1 MGMNTVILRS
11 LLAVLI
17 FPMVCFAQ
25 SEKLVSVTKTDYL
38 VSVQTTRG
46 TYQFSGY
53 SNKCIETTFIPSNNN
68 ANPYPS
74 HTISA
79 TPVKGLFSLEE
90 NDSQITLSTSAIQLK
105 LTREPFQVSYYYK
118 DKLLLKEDKGF
129 QKTATGQEV
138 RFSISADEALYGGG
152 ARALGMNR
160 RGNKLELYNKAH
172 YGYEE
177 NSKLMNYCMPI
188 ALSSKQYMIHFD
200 NPEIGSLD
208 LDSERKNTITYAS
221 IGGRMTYQ
229 VIAGENWEELL
240 QEYTAISGRQP
251 LPPRW
256 VFGNFS
262 SRFGYHSEK
271 ETRSTVNRFLE
282 DSIPLDAVILDLYW
296 FGKEIQGTLGNLE
309 FYTDSFPTP
318 KQMIADFKAKNI
330 NTVLIT
336 EPFVLT
342 TSTRWKEAVDADCL
356 AKDSLGKPYTYDF
369 YFGNTGLIDIYSST
383 GSNWFWKRYKEL
395 IDLGVGGFWGDLGEP
410 EVHPEKLLHARGSA
424 NQVHNIYGHDWA
436 RLLHEKYKI
445 EYPDQRPFI
454 LMRSGYS
461 GTQRFGIIP
470 WSGDVNRSWGGLKS
484 QMEIALQM
492 GMQGIAYMH
501 SDLGGFAGDKDD
513 PELYTRWLQYGVFQ
527 PVFRPHAQES
537 VPSEPVFKD
546 PVTKARVKK
555 AIELRYALLPYNYT
569 LAHKN
574 TQKGSPLMRPLLF
587 ECSADTLAYGL
598 SSSYLWGDAFLVTPV
613 VDSAAKTVTVSFP
626 TASNWYNF
634 YTGKRVQFSET
645 VKNNATQ
652 CIAQQQIPVAIDY
665 IPVFVRGGAFVPM
678 IKGISSTSD
687 YKKGKLEIH
696 FYSDDEVMKSTG
708 QLVEDDGLT
717 PGAKTNTMHFEYKR
731 LSKNKV
737 MIEIISES
745 SSHRVG
751 DLVLHHLDSMSV
763 RKVKRNAKN
772 VDFTIEQEPSQFR
785 IKDVPLGSGINQ
797 LIFKLK

>member
-1 MGMNTVILRS
+1 MRFSIVKS
-11 LLAVLI
+11 LLLAIVFPALSFSQVEQFLDLNMSETAVFI
-17 FPMVCFAQ
+17 
-25 SEKLVSVTKTDYL
+25 
-38 VSVQTTRG
+38 QTTRG
-46 TYQFSGY
+46 TYRFRAFSD
-53 SNKCIETTFIPSNNN
+53 KCIESTFFSTQQLND
-68 ANPYPS
+68 PYAS
-74 HTISA
+74 HAVSA
-79 TPVKGLFSLEE
+79 SRVH
-90 NDSQITLSTSAIQLK
+90 QLK
-105 LTREPFQVSYYYK
+105 VIENESRVILHTSGITIDIAKQPFQVSYLYK
-118 DKLLLKEDKGF
+118 NNLLLKEEKGF
-129 QKTATGQEV
+129 HQTADGLEA
-138 RFSISADEALYGGG
+138 RFSISPDEALYGGG

-188 ALSSKQYMIHFD
+188 VLSSKQYMIHFD

-208 LDSERKNTITYAS
+208 LDSERNNTITYTS

-296 FGKEIQGTLGNLE
+296 FGKEIQGTLGNLS

-369 YFGNTGLIDIYSST
+369 YFGNTGLIDIYSSA
-383 GSNWFWKRYKEL
+383 GSNWFWQRYKEL
-395 IDLGVGGFWGDLGEP
+395 IELGVGGFWGDLGEP
-410 EVHPEKLLHARGSA
+410 EVHPEKLLHARGTA

-445 EYPDQRPFI
+445 EYPDRRPFI

-546 PVTKARVKK
+546 PTTKARVKK

-574 TQKGSPLMRPLLF
+574 SQKGSPLMRPLLF
-587 ECSADTLAYGL
+587 ECPSDTLAYSL

-626 TASNWYNF
+626 TTSNWYDF

-645 VKNNATQ
+645 TKNDAAQ
-652 CIAQQQIPVAIDY
+652 CIAQQQVPVVIDY
-665 IPVFVRGGAFVPM
+665 IPVFVKAGAFVPM
-678 IKGISSTSD
+678 IKGISSTSA
-687 YKKGKLEIH
+687 YNKGKLEIH
-696 FYSDDEVMKSTG
+696 FYMDNEVTQSVG
-708 QLVEDDGLT
+708 QLVEDDGST
-717 PGAKTNTMHFEYKR
+717 PGAKTSTMSFEYKR
-731 LSKNKV
+731 LSTNKV
-737 MIEIISES
+737 MIEITSEK
-745 SSHRVG
+745 SSHSVG
-751 DLVLHHLDSMSV
+751 DLVLHQFDSKSI
-763 RKVKRNAKN
+763 RKVKRNSKSI
-772 VDFTIEQEPSQFR
+772 DFTIEQDASQFR
-785 IKDVPLGSGINQ
+785 IKDVPLGSGKNR

>member
-1 MGMNTVILRS
+1 MNTAILPS
-11 LLAVLI
+11 LLAILI

-25 SEKLVSVTKTDYL
+25 SEKLVSVTKTDYV

-53 SNKCIETTFIPSNNN
+53 SNKCIETTFIPSNNTT
-68 ANPYPS
+68 NPYPS

-79 TPVKGLFSLEE
+79 APVKGLFSIEE
-90 NDSQITLSTSAIQLK
+90 NDSQITLSSSAIQIR

-118 DKLLLKEDKGF
+118 DKLLLREDKGF

-208 LDSERKNTITYAS
+208 LDSERNNTISYTS

-296 FGKEIQGTLGNLE
+296 FGKEIQGTLGNLS

-369 YFGNTGLIDIYSST
+369 YFGNTGLIDIYSSA
-383 GSNWFWKRYKEL
+383 GSNWFWQRYKEL
-395 IDLGVGGFWGDLGEP
+395 IELGVGGFWGDLGEP
-410 EVHPEKLLHARGSA
+410 EVHPEKLLHARGTA

-445 EYPDQRPFI
+445 EYPDRRPFI

-546 PVTKARVKK
+546 PTTKARVKK

-587 ECSADTLAYGL
+587 ECPSDTLAYSL

-626 TASNWYNF
+626 TSSNWYDF

-645 VKNNATQ
+645 VKNNSTQ
-652 CIAQQQIPVAIDY
+652 CIAQQQVPVAIDY

-678 IKGISSTSD
+678 IKGISSTSA
-687 YKKGKLEIH
+687 YNKGKLEIH
-696 FYSDDEVMKSTG
+696 FYMDNEVTQSVG
-708 QLVEDDGLT
+708 QLVEDDGST
-717 PGAKTNTMHFEYKR
+717 PGAKTSTMSFEYKR
-731 LSKNKV
+731 LSNKKV
-737 MIEIISES
+737 MIEITSEATS
-745 SSHRVG
+745 DRVG
-751 DLVLHHLDSMSV
+751 DFVLHYFDGKSV
-763 RKVKRNAKN
+763 RKVKRNSKSI
-772 VDFTIEQEPSQFR
+772 DFTIEQEPSQFR
-785 IKDVPLGSGINQ
+785 VKDVPLGSGKNQ